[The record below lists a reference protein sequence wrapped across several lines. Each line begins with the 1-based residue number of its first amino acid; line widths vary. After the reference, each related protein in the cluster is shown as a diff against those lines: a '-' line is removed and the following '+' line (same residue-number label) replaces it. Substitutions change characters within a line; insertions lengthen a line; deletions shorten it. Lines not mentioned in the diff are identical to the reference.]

1 MACSDCFVSVSQ
13 PLTYVF
19 TGSARQWAR
28 VDEMA
33 DFEPGKMNIDEQI
46 ESYKSFWTWTIRT
59 CVIVIVIM
67 IGLYLFRT

>member
-1 MACSDCFVSVSQ
+1 
-13 PLTYVF
+13 
-19 TGSARQWAR
+19 
-28 VDEMA
+28 MA